1 MKYALLLV
9 ALATM
14 HDLRA
19 YEVTDGFL
27 DKLAVIESNER
38 CTIIADKGQS
48 LGAFQIKRAAWVDA
62 CTRNGANWEYNKANA
77 FNYPIARQVAQWH
90 CEWIVERL
98 KANGIKPT
106 PITVY
111 MCYCMGFSGAKKHGF
126 NTQLDYPALNRARG
140 IL

>member
-1 MKYALLLV
+1 MKYAIILMG
-9 ALATM
+9 LASM

-27 DKLAVIESNER
+27 DKLAVIESSER
-38 CTIIADKGQS
+38 CTAIGDKGRS
-48 LGAFQIKRAAWVDA
+48 LGCFQLKREAWDDA
-62 CTRNGANWEYNKANA
+62 CRRNGANWEYSKANA

-90 CEWIVERL
+90 CEWIAERL

-106 PITVY
+106 PMRVY
-111 MCYCMGFSGAKKHGF
+111 MCYAMGFSGAMKNGL
-126 NTQLDYPALNRARG
+126 NTNIDYPALNRARG